1 MSDDD
6 LIRRGD
12 AMTVADAELRRYGFG
27 GLDGG
32 RCDQMREAIAAL
44 PAVTAPDAPDALQA
58 AGRHMLALHD
68 DFLRGGDVD
77 IAAANRLHLAASFG
91 AQAFAVCPI
100 PDARPAAMMRAIA
113 LALIDPMHPDLDY
126 LRRVNMAR
134 PVEAPMMTDLMVDPE
149 SIDAFLEA
157 NPLTPKSVDDSLAA
171 DPAVKDVCEKCGGEG
186 WLWAHELDNYYN
198 PDNHSPMNDQTRYS
212 CDGPKHAQPTLAE
225 ALEVPEVK
233 ALVEAANEHIAFME
247 GTGLTFDF
255 LGKLRAALRQ
265 IGGEV

>member
-12 AMTVADAELRRYGFG
+12 ALNAIKPIYGWSITAAEEVWG
-27 GLDGG
+27 
-32 RCDQMREAIAAL
+32 AIAAM
-44 PAVTAPDAPDALQA
+44 PAVTAPQGVDALQA

-77 IAAANRLHLAASFG
+77 IAAAKRLHLAASFG

-100 PDARPAAMMRAIA
+100 PDARPAAMMRSIA

-157 NPLTPKSVDDSLAA
+157 NPLTPKPVDDSLAA
-171 DPAVKDVCEKCGGEG
+171 DPAVKEWNAAIREAAELLGEAAKNQTPARAETVKACGRAILALIQKE
-186 WLWAHELDNYYN
+186 
-198 PDNHSPMNDQTRYS
+198 PPNDRNQTR
-212 CDGPKHAQPTLAE
+212 
-225 ALEVPEVK
+225 
-233 ALVEAANEHIAFME
+233 
-247 GTGLTFDF
+247 
-255 LGKLRAALRQ
+255 
-265 IGGEV
+265 